1 MAQVY
6 NHMIMPLA
14 NARDKE
20 TQVLWGI
27 RDFERRFGRRP
38 EGMWLPETAVDLET
52 LDILAECGVAFT
64 ILSQEQAARVRPLG
78 SDAWADV
85 NGARIDPTMPYR
97 VRTPGGRELS
107 VFFYDGPISR
117 AIAFEGLLNRGED
130 LANRLAGAFVDDRG
144 GPQLVNVATDGE
156 QDGPHH
162 RYGEMALAYAL
173 RYLEDKGLA
182 KVTNYGEYL
191 SRRPPTHEVEVREN
205 TSWSCAHGV
214 ERWRSDC
221 GCRAGGLPEW
231 NQKWRGPLRAAL
243 DFLRDQLAP
252 MYEREAQGLLKDPWA
267 ARDAYI
273 DVILDRTDDSVGA
286 FLREHASGPLDDAGR
301 TRLLRL
307 LEMQRHLMLMYT
319 SCGWFFNELSG
330 IETVQVLQYA
340 ARAIELAD
348 RLTGQPLEAP
358 FLEQLSTAKSNL
370 PEFGDGQGVY
380 EKLVRPSRAGL
391 QEVAAHYAV
400 SSLFESYP
408 DETRLFCYDAARRG
422 FHALDLGDARARVG
436 RIRLRSRLTLES
448 LDTSFAVLLF
458 GNHNIQGGVRPA
470 RDDAAYEGLVRGISE
485 AFGRG
490 DFAEVLHIL
499 DAEFG
504 SATYSIGDL
513 FRDERREVLGR
524 ILKSTQ
530 ATVRET
536 YQALYGQH
544 AALMRYL
551 STLHAPLP
559 RDFKA
564 IADVVINADLVA
576 CLAEDEPDPDR
587 VRDLLRDADQ
597 LRVELDKEGLAFTL
611 KQTVDRAAGT
621 TLRNPEDEAT
631 LGRLLGLVGLVRSV
645 PLDVDLR
652 WTQNVYWE
660 ALQETNAHG
669 GSSSGRSPSRFHELG
684 KALGFR
690 IE

>member
-1 MAQVY
+1 MSVC
-6 NHMIMPLA
+6 L
-14 NARDKE
+14 
-20 TQVLWGI
+20 
-27 RDFERRFGRRP
+27 GR
-38 EGMWLPETAVDLET
+38 T
-52 LDILAECGVAFT
+52 
-64 ILSQEQAARVRPLG
+64 
-78 SDAWADV
+78 DASV
-85 NGARIDPTMPYR
+85 
-97 VRTPGGRELS
+97 GG
-107 VFFYDGPISR
+107 
-117 AIAFEGLLNRGED
+117 
-130 LANRLAGAFVDDRG
+130 
-144 GPQLVNVATDGE
+144 
-156 QDGPHH
+156 
-162 RYGEMALAYAL
+162 
-173 RYLEDKGLA
+173 
-182 KVTNYGEYL
+182 
-191 SRRPPTHEVEVREN
+191 
-205 TSWSCAHGV
+205 
-214 ERWRSDC
+214 
-221 GCRAGGLPEW
+221 
-231 NQKWRGPLRAAL
+231 
-243 DFLRDQLAP
+243 FLRD
-252 MYEREAQGLLKDPWA
+252 
-267 ARDAYI
+267 
-273 DVILDRTDDSVGA
+273 
-286 FLREHASGPLDDAGR
+286 HASGPLDDAGR

-645 PLDVDLR
+645 PLDVDRR
-652 WTQNVYWE
+652 WTKKVYWE
-660 ALQETNAHG
+660 PLQETNAHG
-669 GSSSGRSPSRFHELG
+669 GFSSGRSPSRFHELG

>member
-1 MAQVY
+1 M
-6 NHMIMPLA
+6 
-14 NARDKE
+14 
-20 TQVLWGI
+20 
-27 RDFERRFGRRP
+27 
-38 EGMWLPETAVDLET
+38 
-52 LDILAECGVAFT
+52 
-64 ILSQEQAARVRPLG
+64 
-78 SDAWADV
+78 
-85 NGARIDPTMPYR
+85 
-97 VRTPGGRELS
+97 
-107 VFFYDGPISR
+107 
-117 AIAFEGLLNRGED
+117 
-130 LANRLAGAFVDDRG
+130 
-144 GPQLVNVATDGE
+144 
-156 QDGPHH
+156 
-162 RYGEMALAYAL
+162 
-173 RYLEDKGLA
+173 
-182 KVTNYGEYL
+182 
-191 SRRPPTHEVEVREN
+191 
-205 TSWSCAHGV
+205 
-214 ERWRSDC
+214 
-221 GCRAGGLPEW
+221 
-231 NQKWRGPLRAAL
+231 
-243 DFLRDQLAP
+243 
-252 MYEREAQGLLKDPWA
+252 
-267 ARDAYI
+267 
-273 DVILDRTDDSVGA
+273 
-286 FLREHASGPLDDAGR
+286 
-301 TRLLRL
+301 
-307 LEMQRHLMLMYT
+307 
-319 SCGWFFNELSG
+319 
-330 IETVQVLQYA
+330 
-340 ARAIELAD
+340 
-348 RLTGQPLEAP
+348 
-358 FLEQLSTAKSNL
+358 
-370 PEFGDGQGVY
+370 
-380 EKLVRPSRAGL
+380 RPSRAGL

-422 FHALDLGDARARVG
+422 FPALDLGDARARVG

-621 TLRNPEDEAT
+621 TLRNPEDEGT
-631 LGRLLGLVGLVRSV
+631 PGRLLGLGGLVRRV
-645 PLDVDLR
+645 PLDGGLR
-652 WTQNVYWE
+652 GRENGDWE
-660 ALQETNAHG
+660 GLQE
-669 GSSSGRSPSRFHELG
+669 
-684 KALGFR
+684 
-690 IE
+690 